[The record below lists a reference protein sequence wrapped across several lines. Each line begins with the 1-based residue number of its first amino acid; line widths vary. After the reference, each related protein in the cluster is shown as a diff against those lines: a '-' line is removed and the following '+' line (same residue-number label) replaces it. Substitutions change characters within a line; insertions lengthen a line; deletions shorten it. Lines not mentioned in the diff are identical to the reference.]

1 MRCPTVPHPNDQDAS
16 PGDGEAL
23 LLVEHRDAVAH
34 VIFNRPQAMNAFN
47 NELMS
52 ASFDV
57 LAELEATENVRAI
70 VVRGNGRTFSAGFDL
85 KAAAERKLDSV
96 ELIRAQMQLQF
107 DFITQFW
114 TCRKPTIAAVHGFC
128 IAGAFELSL
137 ACDLTVAADDA
148 RFGEPEVRFGTG
160 TVAMLFPWLTGPKQA
175 KELVLLGEDRV
186 SAAQAAAMGLV
197 NRVVPA
203 AEVVGAADRI
213 AQKISRASAVSVQKS
228 KAAINRAYEI
238 MGMREALRT
247 GLDIDVEINAT
258 PSFEK
263 LEFARIRRE
272 SGLKAAIA
280 WREARFEID

>member
-1 MRCPTVPHPNDQDAS
+1 MPDTNRSDNTQSEDEP
-16 PGDGEAL
+16 L
-23 LLVEHRDAVAH
+23 LLVEQRDGVAH
-34 VIFNRPQAMNAFN
+34 LVFNRPRYMNAFN
-47 NELMS
+47 NELMR
-52 ASFDV
+52 ASFGV
-57 LAELEATENVRAI
+57 MSALESDDAIRAI

-96 ELIRAQMQLQF
+96 EKVREQMELQF

-114 TCRKPTIAAVHGFC
+114 TSPKPTIAAVQGYC

-160 TVAMLFPWLTGPKQA
+160 TVAMLFPWVTGPKQA

-186 SAAQAAAMGLV
+186 SAAQAAGMGLV
-197 NRVVPA
+197 NRVVAPA
-203 AEVVGAADRI
+203 DVVSEADRI
-213 AQKISRASAVSVQKS
+213 ARKISRASAVSVQKS

-280 WREARFEID
+280 WREARFEVD